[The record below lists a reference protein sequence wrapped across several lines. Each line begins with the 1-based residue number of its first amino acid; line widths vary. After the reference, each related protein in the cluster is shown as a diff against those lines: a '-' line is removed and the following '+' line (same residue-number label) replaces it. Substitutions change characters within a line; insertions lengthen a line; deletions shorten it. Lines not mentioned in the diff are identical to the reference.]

1 MPGIARDRTIHYGE
15 QAEQF
20 HPLAKMEK
28 QPRAHA
34 RLLELAAQYRQLAD
48 TKPRK
53 PNGGSL
59 STRARNE

>member
-1 MPGIARDRTIHYGE
+1 MPGITRDRTIHYGE

-20 HPLAKMEK
+20 HRLAKMEK

-53 PNGGSL
+53 PNDGSL
-59 STRARNE
+59 STRERNE